1 MLSVRTI
8 LCAFYVISAAFA
20 LPAAMKEAD
29 KGASKPEPI
38 ILEAFEL
45 PTNEKPANEK
55 PTDSKPIDLIA
66 IDLKPINSPGPSAFK
81 PTEESKPSEF
91 ETVFPMIQAAA
102 GKPPRRQFFYDQ
114 RQDGKYNIRADLENF
129 VILVVPSSGN
139 SLLDLLK
146 RSNQRNQH
154 TKRTHTGK
162 HKKYGSGPAA
172 AGAGKTADTTAK
184 KAPTRLDY
192 LKPEGGE
199 QESASAGEFIEGR
212 TPYHVDI
219 SSAEILQPTPYG
231 SNAAR
236 TLDADSAVTMSD
248 VESNA
253 DVDVS
258 DATVETTFKGNNQGM
273 PIVPEPTTKTTT
285 INTHPR
291 LSKSL
296 TADGNSN
303 FVLLTRK
310 FRNDL
315 GDNAQQSADE
325 SLNRNNYNNYFSQ
338 RPSVQIVNR
347 AANNVNDASIDLTDT
362 NHSFNSLN
370 VGNVD
375 RLALS
380 GDDGTTKSVSDI
392 ANAQWELTLLGAEEQ
407 CGPDRRRD
415 SYGICQFMPADYATT

>member
-1 MLSVRTI
+1 MWSVHTI
-8 LCAFYVISAAFA
+8 LCVCYGISVVLA
-20 LPAAMKEAD
+20 LPAAKNEAE
-29 KGASKPEPI
+29 KVVLKPEPI

-45 PTNEKPANEK
+45 PSNEKPANEK
-55 PTDSKPIDLIA
+55 PIDSKPIDLIA
-66 IDLKPINSPGPSAFK
+66 IDLKPINSPEPAAIK
-81 PTEESKPSEF
+81 PTEGSKPSEF
-91 ETVFPMIQAAA
+91 GTAFPMIQAAG

-162 HKKYGSGPAA
+162 HHKKYASGPAV
-172 AGAGKTADTTAK
+172 GAGKMADTAAK
-184 KAPTRLDY
+184 KSSTRLDY
-192 LKPEGGE
+192 LKPE
-199 QESASAGEFIEGR
+199 ESEHESVSAGEFIEGR

-231 SNAAR
+231 SNGVR
-236 TLDADSAVTMSD
+236 TLDAESAVTTSD
-248 VESNA
+248 IESNG
-253 DVDVS
+253 DVDF
-258 DATVETTFKGNNQGM
+258 AYGTAETTGKGKNQGIF
-273 PIVPEPTTKTTT
+273 IVPEPTTNTNT

-296 TADGNSN
+296 TVDGYGNSN

-310 FRNDL
+310 SQRNDF
-315 GDNAQQSADE
+315 GDSAQQSDVE
-325 SLNRNNYNNYFSQ
+325 SLNRNNYNNYYSH

-347 AANNVNDASIDLTDT
+347 AANNVNDASIDLTDM
-362 NHSFNSLN
+362 NNSFNSLN
-370 VGNVD
+370 
-375 RLALS
+375 ALS
-380 GDDGTTKSVSDI
+380 GDDGTTKSVSEL

-415 SYGICQFMPADYATT
+415 SYGICQFVPADYATT